1 MSRLHDALG
10 LDELLEAAGTAI
22 PGWGLTHPDCGDL
35 RTLDDVLAASRTG
48 SVQARD
54 DVLFALARRA
64 SVDGGDDRRAAAVLC
79 RLLVPGVIAKLGGLR
94 LPASAWT
101 VDQLAAGHL
110 WVQCRTFRC
119 DRRSKV
125 APMIVWNVRRAVLAD
140 LRVSDRGVDKTWAN
154 TILVADLQL
163 EYLAEPVIRDE
174 ADPDVADLLQ
184 LSLSDE
190 LITWEQ
196 ARLLV
201 MLMRIAEDS
210 APKRVTR
217 HGLLS
222 AEVSRRV
229 GDEAGIGAS
238 TVRAKVGSAL
248 SSLRDANSKVA

>member
-1 MSRLHDALG
+1 
-10 LDELLEAAGTAI
+10 
-22 PGWGLTHPDCGDL
+22 
-35 RTLDDVLAASRTG
+35 
-48 SVQARD
+48 
-54 DVLFALARRA
+54 
-64 SVDGGDDRRAAAVLC
+64 
-79 RLLVPGVIAKLGGLR
+79 
-94 LPASAWT
+94 
-101 VDQLAAGHL
+101 
-110 WVQCRTFRC
+110 
-119 DRRSKV
+119 
-125 APMIVWNVRRAVLAD
+125 MIVWNVRRAVLAD

-154 TILVADLQL
+154 TVLVADLQL
-163 EYLAEPVIRDE
+163 EYLAEPVIGDE